1 MAVKKI
7 SVAEL
12 QQSCTGSPGSP
23 QLRLLGGGAGLQR
36 TVSVPDINRPGLEL
50 AGFFET
56 FDPRRI
62 QLFGRGEALYLQHLL
77 EAGETGSL
85 CRLLHSDI
93 PCCIFSRDVTVSG
106 DFLSLAEECAIAV
119 FQADLP
125 TGQLQ
130 RALELFLDRR
140 FAPIEVIHG
149 VMLEVYGLGVLI
161 VGPTG
166 IGKSECALE
175 LVERGHR
182 LIADD
187 LVQVKRLADGRILG
201 NGVGPIP
208 HHMEIRGLGIIN
220 VSMLFGAG
228 SIWDFK
234 EVDLVMELEIWNETK
249 AYDRTGLV
257 EKHWKVLGVEVPSI
271 TLPISPVRNVPVL
284 IETAVRNQRL
294 KKMGYHSAREFDS
307 RLKELL
313 SVNQPEIR

>member
-1 MAVKKI
+1 MTGKTL
-7 SVAEL
+7 SVGEL
-12 QQSCTGSPGSP
+12 QQCCRELAGKPD
-23 QLRLLGGGAGLQR
+23 LRLLGGQGGLQR
-36 TVSVPDINRPGLEL
+36 TISVPDINRPGLEL
-50 AGFFET
+50 SGFFET
-56 FDPRRI
+56 FDGRRI
-62 QLFGRGEALYLQHLL
+62 QLFGRGETRYLNHLF
-77 EAGETGSL
+77 GSGNTDNL
-85 CRLLHSDI
+85 NRLLDTEI
-93 PCCIFSRDVTVSG
+93 PCCIFSRDVTVPG
-106 DFLSLAEECAIAV
+106 DLLEIASERNLAV

-130 RALELFLDRR
+130 RQLELFLDQQ

-149 VMLEVYGLGVLI
+149 VLLEIYGLGVLML
-161 VGPTG
+161 GPTG

-187 LVQVKRLADGRILG
+187 LVQVKRLADGRLLG
-201 NGVGPIP
+201 KGVGPIP

-228 SIWDFK
+228 SIWGDK
-234 EVDLVMELEIWNETK
+234 EVDLVMELETWNEGK
-249 AYDRTGLV
+249 AYDRTGL
-257 EKHWKVLGVEVPSI
+257 EDRTWKVLGMEVPAI

-294 KKMGYHSAREFDS
+294 KRMGYHSAREFDR

-313 SVNQPEIR
+313 SEH